1 MRPTIE
7 ITTKGGFIATLN
19 AYLTGGEQ
27 RKITSIFLEGVEVG
41 VDAEGKPKMSS
52 IRADVSDKAQDMAI
66 SLIVVKV
73 EAKESLALSL
83 EGGTPLERVLNL
95 PANDFAEVV
104 AKVEEVQS
112 GLSEKKSE
120 K

>member
-7 ITTKGGFIATLN
+7 LTTKGGYRVTFN
-19 AYLTGGEQ
+19 DYLTGGEQ

-41 VDAEGKPKMSS
+41 VDENGKPKMSS
-52 IRADVSDKAQDMAI
+52 IRADVSDRAQDMAI
-66 SLIVVKV
+66 SLIVVSV
-73 EAKESLALSL
+73 EGV
-83 EGGTPLERVLNL
+83 EGDTPLEKTLNL
-95 PANDFAEVV
+95 PASDFSEVV
-104 AKVEEVQS
+104 SQVEQIQN